1 MVYGL
6 MAQMNQARQDD
17 QVRLRLMEDALR
29 ESQKPKVQHI
39 QARPHLDKL
48 NKLDDTKD
56 WSRQSLR
63 SISMFVLEAKEMLE
77 DGDRTYRVLH
87 DGTRQVR
94 YRGTDDEKNGDIFNI
109 LMEAIGE
116 KAADHVDAALQKAA
130 KEDPQLAES
139 AFVVWQAIHEVHID
153 KVAKHLASLERLLCV
168 GSKPADVRKYLRE
181 FKETRKK
188 IHKALDKGPLLDAHE
203 ITLAKA
209 LMKHLPQWM
218 QKMATSILLARGSRV
233 RDRTAAEVIDLI
245 EEILEDN
252 EITDTRVDAERAN
265 SAEHGMLTAGYESR
279 RPQQTRSPST
289 SLWGRSSNCFAPH
302 QQSQRR
308 SQSPTQ
314 GCPTPRQQTP

>member
-1 MVYGL
+1 MPTADEERDERQLRRSGSRDPSPAGGGPAAEAAGAAAGGAPDDRRELPVAEIPIVTPEMVYGL

-63 SISMFVLEAKEMLE
+63 SISMFVLEAKDMLE

-109 LMEAIGE
+109 LMEAIGD

-139 AFVVWQAIHEVHID
+139 AFIVWQAIHEVHID

-168 GSKPADVRKYLRE
+168 GSKPTDIRKYLRE
-181 FKETRKK
+181 FKDTCKK
-188 IHKALDKGPLLDAHE
+188 IHKVLDKGPLLDAHE

-209 LMKHLPQWM
+209 LMKHLPQWI
-218 QKMATSILLARGSRV
+218 Q
-233 RDRTAAEVIDLI
+233 
-245 EEILEDN
+245 
-252 EITDTRVDAERAN
+252 
-265 SAEHGMLTAGYESR
+265 
-279 RPQQTRSPST
+279 
-289 SLWGRSSNCFAPH
+289 
-302 QQSQRR
+302 
-308 SQSPTQ
+308 
-314 GCPTPRQQTP
+314 